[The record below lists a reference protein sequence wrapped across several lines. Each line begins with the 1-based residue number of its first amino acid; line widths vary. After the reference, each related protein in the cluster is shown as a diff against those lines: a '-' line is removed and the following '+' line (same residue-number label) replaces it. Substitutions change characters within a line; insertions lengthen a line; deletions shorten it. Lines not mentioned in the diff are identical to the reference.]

1 MSGAGKVAELGR
13 DTEAGVSKELGRDS
27 GGGVSKELGRDS
39 EANALQEL
47 GRAPEVGVPKE
58 GESWTILSMILWSA
72 AYLTDK
78 GVEAGRLD
86 AEWLLSTALG
96 VDRLQ
101 LYLQYDRPLSFEERE
116 AFKPLL
122 RRRASREPLQYI
134 IGRTAFRQLELK
146 TDSRVLIPRPETE
159 VLVQEV
165 LDWASAGG
173 GSLGRVWD
181 VGTGTGAVG
190 LSLVAEGECEA
201 VVATDVSPEALC
213 VAAENAK
220 RYDRSGVV
228 EFREGSLFEPLN
240 PGERFDVI
248 VSNPPYIAEAERS
261 ELQLEVRDWEP
272 AVALFAGEQGLDV
285 IGPLV
290 HGASQHLR
298 SGGLLALECG
308 LGQAEG
314 IAADLNATGSFAAV
328 RVRPDLSGRPRFVL
342 AERRAV

>member
-1 MSGAGKVAELGR
+1 MSGAEQVAEL
-13 DTEAGVSKELGRDS
+13 EE
-27 GGGVSKELGRDS
+27 
-39 EANALQEL
+39 
-47 GRAPEVGVPKE
+47 E
-58 GESWTILSMILWSA
+58 GESWTILRMILWSA
-72 AYLTDK
+72 EYLSNK

-101 LYLQYDRPLSFEERE
+101 LYLQYDRPLSSEERE

-122 RRRASREPLQYI
+122 RRRANREPLQYI

-165 LDWASAGG
+165 LDWASAAR
-173 GSLGRVWD
+173 GSVGRVWD
-181 VGTGTGAVG
+181 VGTGAGAVG
-190 LSLVAEGECEA
+190 LSLVAEGDCRG
-201 VVATDVSPEALC
+201 VVATDISPEALC

-220 RYDRSGVV
+220 RYDQSGVV
-228 EFREGSLFEPLN
+228 EFREGSLFEPLK

-248 VSNPPYIAEAERS
+248 VSNPPYIAEAEKN

-272 AVALFAGEQGLDV
+272 TVALFAGEQGLDV

-290 HGASQHLR
+290 DGAPQHLLC
-298 SGGLLALECG
+298 GGLLALECG

-314 IAADLNATGSFAAV
+314 IAADLNATDSFGAV